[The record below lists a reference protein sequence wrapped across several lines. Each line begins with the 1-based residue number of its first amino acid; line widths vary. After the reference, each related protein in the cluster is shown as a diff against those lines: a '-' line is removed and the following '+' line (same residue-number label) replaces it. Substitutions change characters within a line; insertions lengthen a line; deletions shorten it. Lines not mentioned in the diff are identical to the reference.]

1 MIYAF
6 LKFLA
11 KTASRI
17 FFSKI
22 TINHIENIPSKGPL
36 IIVANHPNTF
46 MDPILI
52 ATMLK
57 QQVYFLAKSTVF
69 GSPVKDWILGNIL
82 NMIPVYRKQ
91 DLPPG
96 EASNNNAVFEK
107 CFQFLAK
114 GGTLLIF
121 PEGTSIMEQKL
132 REIKTGT
139 ARIGLGCEATHQFN
153 LGVKILPI
161 GLNYSDGEQFR
172 SKVFINIA
180 EPIEVK
186 NRQETYEKDER
197 EAVTQLTEQI
207 RIVLE
212 NQMILVK
219 DKEHERMLKQAGN
232 IFEQELADN
241 TTLPEHS
248 IQKGMAEAL
257 DYFSENDITFTN
269 SLKQKLNIYFRKL
282 NYIGLQDQL
291 LSKKNLQSNVFKKAS
306 SVLIFLILGLP
317 LWLFGIVSNYLPY
330 IIPAKVAAKVSPHIE
345 YRAPVMMVTGMFTF
359 GIYYFIST
367 FLLFHFVQNMWL
379 IFIYIPL
386 AILCGFFVLY
396 YWNVVE
402 ENITNLKL
410 LFLFRKEKEL
420 IQSLINER
428 KDIYNHLKEA
438 RDRFVNKQA

>member
-17 FFSKI
+17 FFSKV
-22 TINHIENIPSKGPL
+22 TINHIEKIPSKGPL

-57 QQVYFLAKSTVF
+57 QQIYFLAKSTVF
-69 GSPVKDWILGNIL
+69 GSPIKDWILGNIL

-91 DLPPG
+91 DLPEG
-96 EASNNNAVFEK
+96 AASNNNAIFEK

-139 ARIGLGCEATHQFN
+139 ARIGLGCEVSYQFK

-186 NRQETYEKDER
+186 NWKKSYDKDER
-197 EAVTQLTEQI
+197 EAVTNLTEQI
-207 RIVLE
+207 RIALE
-212 NQMILVK
+212 NQLILVK
-219 DKEHERMLKQAGN
+219 NKEHERMLKQAGN
-232 IFEQELADN
+232 IFEQELAN
-241 TTLPEHS
+241 STTLPEHS

-257 DYFSENDITFTN
+257 DYFSENDASFT
-269 SLKQKLNIYFRKL
+269 SSVKQKLNTYFRKL
-282 NYIGLQDQL
+282 EYLGLKDQL
-291 LSKKNLQSNVFKKAS
+291 LSKKNLQSNIFKKTI
-306 SVLIFLILGLP
+306 SVLIFLILGFP
-317 LWLFGIVSNYLPY
+317 VWLVGLISNYIPY
-330 IIPAKVAAKVSPHIE
+330 IIPSKVAAKISQHIE
-345 YRAPVMMVTGMFTF
+345 YRAPIMMVTGIFTF
-359 GIYYFIST
+359 TIYYFIANL
-367 FLLFHFVQNMWL
+367 LLFQFTQNLWL
-379 IFIYIPL
+379 IIIYIPL
-386 AILCGFFVLY
+386 AILSGFFVLY
-396 YWNVVE
+396 YWNIVE
-402 ENITNLKL
+402 ENLTNLKL

-438 RDRFVNKQA
+438 RDRYISK